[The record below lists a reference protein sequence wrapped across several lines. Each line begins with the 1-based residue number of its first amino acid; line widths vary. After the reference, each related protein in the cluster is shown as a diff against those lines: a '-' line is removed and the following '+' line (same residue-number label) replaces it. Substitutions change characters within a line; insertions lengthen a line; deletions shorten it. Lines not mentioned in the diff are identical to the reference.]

1 MILRYTFKTLF
12 LFQLLAFSACSIFQ
26 PVQKSET
33 PKSSEEEE
41 LVTIHPKDA
50 DQKKEEIKP
59 EIMEEE
65 EIVPAQPEKFLAINF
80 VESERLMPV
89 LELAEAEQ
97 KMVFLD
103 FYTDW
108 CLPCKLMEDEV
119 FTDKEIGDLM
129 NQHFLSMK
137 VNAEGENGRNLAAIF
152 EIKAYPTLLFLDKK
166 GNVLVKKVGAAF
178 HSELKELVQ
187 QAIVQNPN

>member
-1 MILRYTFKTLF
+1 MILRLTIKTIF
-12 LFQLLAFSACSIFQ
+12 IIQLLAISACSFLQ
-26 PVQKSET
+26 PVQKSNT
-33 PKSSEEEE
+33 PKSTEEEE
-41 LVTIHPKDA
+41 LVEISPKDSA
-50 DQKKEEIKP
+50 KKTEESKP
-59 EIMEEE
+59 EVMVEE
-65 EIVPAQPEKFLAINF
+65 EIDPAKPEKYLAINF

-89 LELAEAEQ
+89 LDLAEAEQ

-178 HSELKELVQ
+178 HTELKELVQ